1 MTGTPVVA
9 QALFSHEIEV
19 RWGDLDAFNHVNN
32 TLFLRYIEEARIR
45 FFTRLGIGLDAG
57 DSGPVV
63 VHVDCSFR
71 RAITYPAR
79 VRVSVDAYR
88 ASERRLVMR
97 HDVTGADDDGVLY
110 AEAEVTLVWVDG
122 RSGRAVPLPAAVTRA
137 LPAGDGSPDG
147 Q

>member
-1 MTGTPVVA
+1 MTNPA
-9 QALFSHEIEV
+9 FIHEMDV

-32 TLFLRYIEEARIR
+32 TVFLRFIEEARIR
-45 FFTRLGIGLDAG
+45 YFASLGLSLDAG

-63 VHVDCSFR
+63 VHIDCSFR

-79 VRVSVDAYR
+79 VRISVDAHR

-97 HDVTGADDDGVLY
+97 HQLTDTDDNGLLY
-110 AEAEVTLVWVDG
+110 AEAEVTAVWVDS

-137 LPAGDGSPDG
+137 LPRGDGGPGD